1 MGSWVSVKGGNLK
14 SAGSMQIL
22 LRFIRDKTVVCC
34 TARSTGT
41 QQTPKDDFIDLFDKM
56 GGGIPSCSVIL
67 SESAVLQHRMQVGD
81 TSSSH
86 FRFGSL

>member
-34 TARSTGT
+34 PARSTGT
-41 QQTPKDDFIDLFDKM
+41 QQTPRDDFIDLFDKM
-56 GGGIPSCSVIL
+56 GGFLVAQLFFQSQLLYNTECKWGTLAPVIFAL
-67 SESAVLQHRMQVGD
+67 VPWE
-81 TSSSH
+81 
-86 FRFGSL
+86 